1 MNTLYLVG
9 GAIAAAVVL
18 WLLKSK
24 IMGKKAA

>member
-9 GAIAAAVVL
+9 GAIAAVVVL